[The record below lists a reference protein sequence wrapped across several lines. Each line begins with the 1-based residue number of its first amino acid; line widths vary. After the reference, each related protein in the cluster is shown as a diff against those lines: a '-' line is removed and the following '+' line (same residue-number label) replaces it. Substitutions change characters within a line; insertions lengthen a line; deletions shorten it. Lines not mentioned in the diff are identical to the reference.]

1 LVQLAKNTPIL
12 DNNISVELNH
22 SSCNNHKQVYG
33 YAFVPVYP
41 KHKSSH
47 RVLSTACEPEMK
59 IRTKKINSITII
71 SKLEEKKIDYKAYKF
86 MQKSFL
92 DAFIFPETLEVIS
105 SKTERYLLS
114 MILQCQNR
122 SQQGKKKPK

>member
-1 LVQLAKNTPIL
+1 
-12 DNNISVELNH
+12 
-22 SSCNNHKQVYG
+22 
-33 YAFVPVYP
+33 
-41 KHKSSH
+41 
-47 RVLSTACEPEMK
+47 MK